1 MFYQILHIY
10 INTTTTAY
18 SHTSCM
24 ITALIISLKSIY
36 ENWYKQIV
44 FPHLWSVWPCWTAQ
58 EKTDPVWAEQAEG
71 GGRRQERNQ
80 AGETQTL
87 SSRAPAQRK
96 AYYGLEST
104 QCNLHCWGAKMKLKT
119 VSILLAACYVK
130 INSCENSLE
139 EYLGPDSKS
148 GDLR

>member
-1 MFYQILHIY
+1 MLYHILHIY

-18 SHTSCM
+18 SHTF
-24 ITALIISLKSIY
+24 LHDYVRIISLKSIY
-36 ENWYKQIV
+36 ENWSTDSSTAS
-44 FPHLWSVWPCWTAQ
+44 LECLALLDCTGEDWSGVSRA
-58 EKTDPVWAEQAEG
+58 G
-71 GGRRQERNQ
+71 RGRRQE
-80 AGETQTL
+80 AGEKPGGGNSDTQQPR
-87 SSRAPAQRK
+87 SSSEE
-96 AYYGLEST
+96 GLLWSRVHT
-104 QCNLHCWGAKMKLKT
+104 VSLHCWGAKMKLKT